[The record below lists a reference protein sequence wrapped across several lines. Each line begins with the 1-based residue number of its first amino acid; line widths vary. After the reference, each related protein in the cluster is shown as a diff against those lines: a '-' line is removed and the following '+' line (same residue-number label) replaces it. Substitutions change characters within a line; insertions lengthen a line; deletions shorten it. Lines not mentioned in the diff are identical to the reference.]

1 MYNPHDWYWINGDGR
16 IYASK
21 RQIIVDASDPEFISA
36 GAATTP
42 WPRDSEGDQTDAA
55 LQGVLAPYSLFVNLE
70 YYTADVRNKKSNG
83 GVVVNGLPFASDP
96 VTMMSL
102 NAAYIYTIDK
112 QTNAFS
118 WKLPDGTFIT
128 LDTAGVKDLQSCVA
142 GFGQS
147 CYTCEDEVLTGI
159 EGGTITD
166 RTQVDAAFAAV
177 SNVFTGLA
185 VTTATRH
192 ERRKVGDGHR

>member
-1 MYNPHDWYWINGDGR
+1 MAFNPLDWYWVNDDGR

-21 RQIIVDASDPEFISA
+21 RQIIVDETDPDFI
-36 GAATTP
+36 AANAAMMTTP
-42 WPRDSEGDQTDAA
+42 WPRDLAGNQTDAA
-55 LQGVLAPYSLFVNLE
+55 LQEVLAPYHTLFVNLE
-70 YYTADVRNKKSNG
+70 YYTADVRDKKNNG

-112 QTNAFS
+112 ASNSFS

-128 LDTAGVKDLQSCVA
+128 LDTAGVQALQSCVA

-147 CYTCEDEVLTGI
+147 CYTCEDDTLTAI
-159 EGGTITD
+159 EAGTITD

-185 VTTATRH
+185 VTTETRH
-192 ERRKVGDGHR
+192 GPK